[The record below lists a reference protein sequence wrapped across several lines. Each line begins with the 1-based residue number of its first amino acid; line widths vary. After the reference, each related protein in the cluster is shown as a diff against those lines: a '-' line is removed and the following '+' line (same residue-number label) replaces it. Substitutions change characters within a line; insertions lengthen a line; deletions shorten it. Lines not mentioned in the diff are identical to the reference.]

1 MKKIQFLSV
10 ILILF
15 AAFNGSSCS
24 EVEPIDP
31 AIIIDPNPNP
41 NPTSGLFKVDF
52 DGQTFSTSTTLVYLS
67 GGSIIINA
75 MRPQGDTFGVILS
88 GNTTGTYPANDN
100 LIAYSPAG
108 SEYGYTGNHPTDEI
122 INTGSMVVTS
132 INTTNKTIS
141 GTFQFTGY
149 WSNYDVTLAPK
160 VFTNGVFTNLPYVT
174 QNPTGDTFSAQINGV
189 EFVDTDIL
197 TVETDIAGQQNLSVG
212 ASNSND
218 DSITVTV
225 RSNLGTGNYTITGNV
240 ATDLVQI
247 KYVPSSSTSGAIA
260 TSGSVTITQK
270 TATRIKGTFNGLV
283 TIATVPYQITV
294 GTFDVE
300 Y

>member
-1 MKKIQFLSV
+1 MKFLSV

-15 AAFNGSSCS
+15 SAFNLTSCS

-31 AIIIDPNPNP
+31 AIIINPNPNP
-41 NPTSGLFKVDF
+41 NPIPTAGLFKVDF
-52 DGQTFSTSTTLVYLS
+52 DGQTFSASTTLVYLS

-75 MRPQGDTFGVILS
+75 TRPQGDSFGVILS
-88 GNTTGTYPANDN
+88 GTITGTYPANDN

-108 SEYGYTGNHPTDEI
+108 SEYAYTGNHPTDETL
-122 INTGSMVVTS
+122 NTGSMIVTS
-132 INTTNKTIS
+132 INTINKTIS

-174 QNPTGDTFSAQINGV
+174 QNPTGDTFFAKVNGV

-197 TVETDIAGQQNLSVG
+197 TVETDFGGQQNISIG
-212 ASNSND
+212 ASNSID
-218 DSITVTV
+218 DSLTVTV
-225 RSNLGTGNYTITGNV
+225 RSNLGTGTYDITGNV

-247 KYVPSSSTSGAIA
+247 KYVPASSTFGAIA
-260 TSGSVTITQK
+260 TTGSVTITQK
-270 TATRIKGTFNGLV
+270 TATRIKGTFIGLV
-283 TIATVPYQITV
+283 TIDTVPYEITA